1 MGSFDE
7 EFNQPGYTKPHMESF
22 TSSGT
27 DSGEEP
33 GEKEIVKSEAS
44 IRVTEVSAIE
54 AASMVVNEKSD
65 KLKTRIIGQFIVGMN
80 RQLLGGSVAKQADSA
95 SFLLGGQKNQK
106 TTRASD
112 KPDVINASRG
122 SVPQF

>member
-1 MGSFDE
+1 
-7 EFNQPGYTKPHMESF
+7 MESL

-27 DSGEEP
+27 NSGEEP
-33 GEKEIVKSEAS
+33 GEKERVKSEAS
-44 IRVTEVSAIE
+44 IRVTEVSAVE